1 MGNRSSKTQSLP
13 SKIVSRLVH
22 KDPEIRLFLDEN
34 TMKIVALNKWAA
46 REISQEPSDGDTD
59 TTRLAALLAKAS
71 VKVDSEWFGSV
82 THPKKELRDKL
93 MLNIEC
99 TGIGILG
106 KCELMMEELLGPELP
121 NGKGRIHDLH

>member
-1 MGNRSSKTQSLP
+1 
-13 SKIVSRLVH
+13 
-22 KDPEIRLFLDEN
+22 
-34 TMKIVALNKWAA
+34 MKIVELNKWAA
-46 REISQEPSDGDTD
+46 REISQESLDTE
-59 TTRLAALLAKAS
+59 TEETRLAALLAKAS

-82 THPKKELRDKL
+82 THPKKDQLRDIV

-106 KCELMMEELLGPELP
+106 KCELMMEELLGPVLP